1 MKEYTKP
8 EIEEVRFE
16 TEVITMEGGE
26 VDTSV
31 DDPRAV

>member
-16 TEVITMEGGE
+16 TEVITMEGEE
-26 VDTSV
+26 VYTSIP
-31 DDPRAV
+31 DPRTV